1 MLAYRK
7 TFSGGFFLKNFSGI
21 PKPTIEEVPL
31 PARVIIPL
39 KQGYGSEVPPTV
51 KPLDKVTAGQVIGIR
66 DSSISTPVLASV
78 NGTVEQFIKIKYLN
92 NEVYAIV
99 IKSDGSKGWT
109 KIEVASPK
117 FESKKPD
124 EIGKILYT
132 AGVTSLGPSGFPTRY
147 NTSSAKVENITDL
160 IINAVNTEPFLPTNE
175 ILLKGNPETSSG
187 QAIERFVT
195 GVRILRQALPKAN
208 VHIGINRQDNEI
220 IIKLINA
227 AKGRGT
233 QAGLGS
239 WLHIYPLKP
248 KYPQEHE
255 AVLTNTILSRV
266 VPYGGHAADIGIV
279 VLDVQAVLHAYEA
292 VVEGKP
298 LIERIVTLGGSA
310 YKDNIAVKVRVGT
323 PIEHILAHRIKGDV
337 EKRVIL
343 GGIMTGITQSDLSVP
358 ITKTTSSIVALEE
371 NKKREFLTFLRPG
384 INRHSFSNTFLSA
397 IFPFWKKR
405 SDTNIHGEFRPCI
418 VCTYCT
424 DACPVDMMPHLLSKY
439 VRFGPLEETL
449 KLKLYACIDC
459 GLCTYVCPAKI
470 PLMEDIQAGRRRIV
484 EEGVSV

>member
-109 KIEVASPK
+109 KIEGASPK

-160 IINAVNTEPFLPTNE
+160 IINA
-175 ILLKGNPETSSG
+175 
-187 QAIERFVT
+187 
-195 GVRILRQALPKAN
+195 
-208 VHIGINRQDNEI
+208 
-220 IIKLINA
+220 
-227 AKGRGT
+227 
-233 QAGLGS
+233 
-239 WLHIYPLKP
+239 
-248 KYPQEHE
+248 
-255 AVLTNTILSRV
+255 
-266 VPYGGHAADIGIV
+266 
-279 VLDVQAVLHAYEA
+279 
-292 VVEGKP
+292 
-298 LIERIVTLGGSA
+298 
-310 YKDNIAVKVRVGT
+310 
-323 PIEHILAHRIKGDV
+323 
-337 EKRVIL
+337 
-343 GGIMTGITQSDLSVP
+343 
-358 ITKTTSSIVALEE
+358 
-371 NKKREFLTFLRPG
+371 
-384 INRHSFSNTFLSA
+384 
-397 IFPFWKKR
+397 
-405 SDTNIHGEFRPCI
+405 
-418 VCTYCT
+418 
-424 DACPVDMMPHLLSKY
+424 
-439 VRFGPLEETL
+439 
-449 KLKLYACIDC
+449 
-459 GLCTYVCPAKI
+459 
-470 PLMEDIQAGRRRIV
+470 
-484 EEGVSV
+484 